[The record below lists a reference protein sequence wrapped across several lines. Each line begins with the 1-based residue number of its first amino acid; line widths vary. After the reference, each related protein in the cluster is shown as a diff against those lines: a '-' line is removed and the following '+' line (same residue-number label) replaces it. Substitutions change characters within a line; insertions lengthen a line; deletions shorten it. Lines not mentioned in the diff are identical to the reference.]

1 MTLTWNILKDNL
13 GNTLT
18 VYSDKNNLGMEHIER
33 QSDNTLT
40 IFSSKR
46 NYLDIEHIE
55 RQSDNTFTI
64 FSDKSNNLDMEQF
77 ERQSKQNIYTIFWQK
92 K

>member
-33 QSDNTLT
+33 QSDNKLT

-55 RQSDNTFTI
+55 RQSDNTLTI
-64 FSDKSNNLDMEQF
+64 FSDKSNNLDMEHI
-77 ERQSKQNIYTIFWQK
+77 EGQSKQNIYTIFWQK

>member
-1 MTLTWNILKDNL
+1 
-13 GNTLT
+13 
-18 VYSDKNNLGMEHIER
+18 MEHIER

-46 NYLDIEHIE
+46 NNLDKEHIE
-55 RQSDNTFTI
+55 RQSDNTLTI
-64 FSDKSNNLDMEQF
+64 FSDKSNNLDMEHI
-77 ERQSKQNIYTIFWQK
+77 ERQSKQYIYTIFWQK

>member
-40 IFSSKR
+40 IFS
-46 NYLDIEHIE
+46 
-55 RQSDNTFTI
+55 
-64 FSDKSNNLDMEQF
+64 DKSNNLDMDHI
-77 ERQSKQNIYTIFWQK
+77 ERQSKQNICTIFWQK